1 MIVMFF
7 CFICLRNEDYHRKKA
22 VLTKFIIL
30 GIQNASMGLMFHEI
44 KFVYLLLLLSLLLLL
59 LCVFASS
66 GSYVIALTTTLNE
79 FQKQTCFCKK
89 NIFFGWYFIT
99 AQTSFFCLHKK
110 ILQIINLMQKN
121 MYIYIYNKKSLK
133 HVTIQYPTFTVRI
146 HLRLSMILETSNKSV

>member
-1 MIVMFF
+1 MRI
-7 CFICLRNEDYHRKKA
+7 IIEKK
-22 VLTKFIIL
+22 LFSQKFIIL